1 MWQYY
6 ARWAIYIPY
15 SDAGHLTLVY
25 QLLIMGRRIW
35 LLWVGMMVV
44 LHAQLLTAWKTA
56 TERELF

>member
-25 QLLIMGRRIW
+25 QLLIMGRHIW

-44 LHAQLLTAWKTA
+44 
-56 TERELF
+56 